1 MNRKY
6 KHLFFDLDHT
16 LWDFD
21 ANSAQVLL
29 KLYDDYQLA
38 AKGIEDKNEFLKTYQ
53 AHNDKMWERF
63 RKGFI
68 KRDELRWKRF
78 WLTLL
83 DFKTPDTALA
93 HEMSNHYLELL
104 PMQTLL
110 MPFAK
115 EILDHCKPHYQLHL
129 ITNGFENTQ
138 WQKLRNSGIDHY
150 FTHVITSEKSN
161 SLKPNKEIF
170 EYAMQIT
177 GAKEDECLMLG
188 DALDIDILGA
198 ANVGW
203 HQVFYNPKK
212 ETHPKKPTYE
222 ISCWS
227 EMLEKL

>member
-1 MNRKY
+1 
-6 KHLFFDLDHT
+6 
-16 LWDFD
+16 
-21 ANSAQVLL
+21 
-29 KLYDDYQLA
+29 
-38 AKGIEDKNEFLKTYQ
+38 
-53 AHNDKMWERF
+53 
-63 RKGFI
+63 
-68 KRDELRWKRF
+68 
-78 WLTLL
+78 
-83 DFKTPDTALA
+83 
-93 HEMSNHYLELL
+93 
-104 PMQTLL
+104 MQTLL